1 MKFKP
6 RSGFQIGSFFLVSYD
21 YDHQIGNLSKHQSLY
36 SRLIQELQKL
46 IYSHHSN
53 DEEIIQNNLSKM
65 EQFARALEILE
76 KTDDGIDEIQSQI
89 DTEISSIVNRE
100 TTQVSDRSFSETD
113 VKPESQ
119 LLLLLEN
126 LIFQFRNVA
135 KMHQRL
141 LTSVKKS
148 NYKAEEVWFKIQN
161 ILKLLLRLVFKWH
174 IIAYDL

>member
-1 MKFKP
+1 
-6 RSGFQIGSFFLVSYD
+6 
-21 YDHQIGNLSKHQSLY
+21 
-36 SRLIQELQKL
+36 
-46 IYSHHSN
+46 
-53 DEEIIQNNLSKM
+53 M

-126 LIFQFRNVA
+126 LILQFRNVA

-161 ILKLLLRLVFKWH
+161 ILKLLLRLVFKLH

>member
-1 MKFKP
+1 M
-6 RSGFQIGSFFLVSYD
+6 VSYD
-21 YDHQIGNLSKHQSLY
+21 KDSQFENLSKHQSLY

-161 ILKLLLRLVFKWH
+161 ILKLLLRLVFKLH
-174 IIAYDL
+174 VIIGHL

>member
-1 MKFKP
+1 
-6 RSGFQIGSFFLVSYD
+6 
-21 YDHQIGNLSKHQSLY
+21 
-36 SRLIQELQKL
+36 
-46 IYSHHSN
+46 
-53 DEEIIQNNLSKM
+53 M

-161 ILKLLLRLVFKWH
+161 ILKLLLRLVFKLH
-174 IIAYDL
+174 VIINGFKFFNPKVSRAPLSCGDHCFRVIRDLSDYISLPEE